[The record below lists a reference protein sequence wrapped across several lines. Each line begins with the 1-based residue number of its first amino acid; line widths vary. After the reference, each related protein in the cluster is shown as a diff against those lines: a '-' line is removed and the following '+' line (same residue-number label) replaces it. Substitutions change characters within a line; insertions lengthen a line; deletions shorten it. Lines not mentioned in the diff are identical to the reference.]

1 MLRRFCRFR
10 LTGFCSDQAK
20 SSGRHRENLP
30 RRRAM
35 SVDGSDLG
43 RSQRRTMPNERVRTD
58 PGPNLTARSQRRGS
72 VQNGPSTR
80 PVRMRGGMGGFV
92 NFEEEVVPR
101 YEVSA
106 DGVNHVRGLGLIF
119 G

>member
-1 MLRRFCRFR
+1 
-10 LTGFCSDQAK
+10 
-20 SSGRHRENLP
+20 
-30 RRRAM
+30 M
-35 SVDGSDLG
+35 SIDGSDLG
-43 RSQRRTMPNERVRTD
+43 RSQRRTMPNEGVRTS
-58 PGPNLTARSQRRGS
+58 PGPNLTARIQRRGS

-80 PVRMRGGMGGFV
+80 PVRIRGGMGGFV